1 MVHIFIFKI
10 SDPKLKQQC
19 SSHAVFQYFPDFL
32 PSPSEN
38 NQRSFII
45 MLQSCKWHLIGLLI
59 EVELDWSLQVGCL
72 TSSTVSLVIFKYKV
86 GDVLSSA
93 IHPTSSIT
101 PYWLDGPSC
110 QLDAIDV

>member
-45 MLQSCKWHLIGLLI
+45 IAA
-59 EVELDWSLQVGCL
+59 
-72 TSSTVSLVIFKYKV
+72 
-86 GDVLSSA
+86 VL
-93 IHPTSSIT
+93 
-101 PYWLDGPSC
+101 
-110 QLDAIDV
+110 